1 MTTIQEVLSKR
12 FITSR
17 LWPPRSQ
24 FEYLHLSTVGEIKSQ
39 TSHKTKK
46 HSLKELKDKTV
57 RELAMISRQDIGC
70 VSRIVYTWFKAC
82 LETEEWHYYDIIL

>member
-24 FEYLHLSTVGEIKSQ
+24 F
-39 TSHKTKK
+39 
-46 HSLKELKDKTV
+46 
-57 RELAMISRQDIGC
+57 
-70 VSRIVYTWFKAC
+70 
-82 LETEEWHYYDIIL
+82 